1 MFTLEKGGAE
11 VLEIRALFCGYGKTD
26 VIRDMN
32 LQVDAGEFF
41 CVVGPNGCGK
51 STLLKAI
58 IRLLEYRGSI
68 SLDGREV
75 ASFTRKELARKIALL
90 AQTSSSDMVN
100 FPFTVFDTVA
110 MGLYSS
116 EPLGG
121 FSCNSRLFVTGILQ
135 QLELAD
141 VKDTLIHELSGGQ
154 LQRVFLAR
162 TLAQNPDV
170 ILLDEPTNHLDLKHQ
185 LDLLQYLTGWV
196 KENGKSVIGVFHD
209 LNLVRYFGD
218 RVALMSE
225 GKLVSCGKPDAAL
238 DEKNLRKV
246 YGVDVQGFMQESLG
260 KWMAIPYLP
269 TMLLQTPE
277 TADAPDSAAT

>member
-1 MFTLEKGGAE
+1 MSLTVG
-11 VLEIRALFCGYGKTD
+11 
-26 VIRDMN
+26 N
-32 LQVDAGEFF
+32 GEFL

-68 SLDGREV
+68 ALNGREV
-75 ASFTRKELARKIALL
+75 SSFTRKELAAKIALL
-90 AQTSSSDMVN
+90 SQTTSSDMSN
-100 FPFTVFDTVA
+100 FPFTVSETVA
-110 MGLYSS
+110 MGLYSRGIFTGAGLS
-116 EPLGG
+116 H
-121 FSCNSRLFVTGILQ
+121 NDRLLVNGILQ

-141 VKDTLIHELSGGQ
+141 AKDTFIHELSGGQ

-185 LDLLQYLTGWV
+185 LDLLHYLTGWV
-196 KENGKSVIGVFHD
+196 KKNDKAVIGVFHD

-225 GKLVSCGKPDAAL
+225 GALVSCGKSGDAL
-238 DEKNLRKV
+238 DSGILRAV
-246 YGVDVQGFMQESLG
+246 YGVDVQGFMRESLG
-260 KWMAIPYLP
+260 KW
-269 TMLLQTPE
+269 
-277 TADAPDSAAT
+277 

>member
-1 MFTLEKGGAE
+1 MCTSAKGGAD

-32 LQVDAGEFF
+32 LQVDAGEFV

-58 IRLLEYRGSI
+58 AHLLEYRGNI
-68 SLDGREV
+68 ALDGRAV

-90 AQTSSSDMVN
+90 AQTASSDMSN
-100 FPFTVFDTVA
+100 FPFTVWETVS
-110 MGLYSS
+110 MGRYAH
-116 EPLGG
+116 GD
-121 FSCNSRLFVTGILQ
+121 RLLTDDFLQ
-135 QLELAD
+135 KLEMFT
-141 VKDTLIHELSGGQ
+141 VKDKLIHELSGGQ

-162 TLAQNPDV
+162 VLAQNPDV

-185 LDLLQYLTGWV
+185 LELLRFLTGWV
-196 KENGKSVIGVFHD
+196 KENGKAVIGVFHD

-225 GKLVSCGKPDAAL
+225 GKLVSCGKPDVAL
-238 DEKNLRKV
+238 DEESLRTV
-246 YGVDVQGFMQESLG
+246 YGVDVQGFMKESLG
-260 KWMAIPYLP
+260 KWCALTHQSLP
-269 TMLLQTPE
+269 ANCSQ
-277 TADAPDSAAT
+277 